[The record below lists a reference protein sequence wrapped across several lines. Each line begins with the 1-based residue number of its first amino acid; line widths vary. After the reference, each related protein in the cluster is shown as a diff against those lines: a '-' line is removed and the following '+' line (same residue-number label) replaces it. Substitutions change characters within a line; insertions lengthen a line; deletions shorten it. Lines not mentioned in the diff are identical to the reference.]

1 MIQTIYIS
9 KYLLSKSKTF
19 NTFFS
24 NHEKH
29 SFLCFSKFLIK
40 SKILSKNI
48 NHFKATLNL
57 SKVPVTNVMLGVIEW
72 PYIHNQWSVQK
83 RLDAI
88 AQHYSILSGID
99 ANLMKFHQGYEQ
111 TLMNFGNNYENVS
124 ITLDRPKWFIR
135 EGEMVINVFH
145 QDIRVVSIA
154 FTFGEVKGETIVYI
168 GAVQGIHSGVSSE
181 ESLKINRKLT
191 KLFWGLRP
199 KTLVIEVLK
208 AFLKSLNVN
217 KIYGI
222 SDNHRH
228 HRHKYF
234 GKKYQDNGQG
244 TIKTNYDDFW
254 KEHGG
259 ELDKDSGFYIL
270 SLNPAIRSLDEMP
283 SKKRAQYRRRN
294 AIIESINETLLLKTH
309 GS

>member
-228 HRHKYF
+228 HRHK
-234 GKKYQDNGQG
+234 DNGQG

>member
-1 MIQTIYIS
+1 MIQTMYIS
-9 KYLLSKSKTF
+9 KYLLNKSKTF

-24 NHEKH
+24 NHEKY

-40 SKILSKNI
+40 SKLLRKNI
-48 NHFKATLNL
+48 NDFRALLKL

-72 PYIHNQWSVQK
+72 PYIHNQWSIQK
-83 RLDAI
+83 RLDTL
-88 AQHYSILSGID
+88 AQHYLIVSGID
-99 ANLMKFHQGYEQ
+99 ANLMKFHQGYKQ
-111 TLMNFGNNYENVS
+111 TIMNFGNDYENVT

-154 FTFGEVKGETIVYI
+154 FTLGEVKGETIAYI
-168 GAVQGIHSGVSSE
+168 GAVQGIHSGVSSD

-191 KLFWGLRP
+191 KLFSGLRP

-244 TIKTNYDDFW
+244 AIRTNYDECW

-259 ELDKDSGFYIL
+259 VLDKDSGFYIL
-270 SLNPAIRSLDEMP
+270 SLNPAIRSLDEVV

-294 AIIESINETLLLKTH
+294 DIIESINKTLLSKIH